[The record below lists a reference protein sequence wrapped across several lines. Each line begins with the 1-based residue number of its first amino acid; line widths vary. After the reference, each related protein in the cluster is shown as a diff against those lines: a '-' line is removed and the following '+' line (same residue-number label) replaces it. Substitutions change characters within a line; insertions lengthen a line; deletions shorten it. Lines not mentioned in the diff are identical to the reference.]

1 MVLLMANKQGKCE
14 CGKMMYFNPLKFYG
28 GWGCDCW
35 FKDGLPDYDHD
46 IDYSDMPVDSDGYPY

>member
-1 MVLLMANKQGKCE
+1 MANKQGKCE

-35 FKDGLPDYDHD
+35 FEDGLPEYDHD

>member
-1 MVLLMANKQGKCE
+1 MANKKGKCE

-35 FKDGLPDYDHD
+35 NEVPEYDHD
-46 IDYSDMPVDSDGYPY
+46 IDYSDMDSSIWDELDHP